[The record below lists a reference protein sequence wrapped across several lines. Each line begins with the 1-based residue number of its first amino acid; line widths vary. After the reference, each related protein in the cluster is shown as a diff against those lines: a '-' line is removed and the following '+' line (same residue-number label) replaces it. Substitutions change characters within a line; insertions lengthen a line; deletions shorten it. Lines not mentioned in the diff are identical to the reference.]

1 MQAKLEKNRTGKWE
15 IRYSERQ
22 RDGTWR
28 SRTVSTRTDDW
39 TDAQRF
45 LTGWLDARRQAAAIG
60 PATVGDLAE
69 AYLQHL
75 QQRSARDTS
84 IRITKRVVSVVGP
97 DTPVAQITSA
107 GLAGYADMRETVLG
121 SRGNQPSWRR
131 ELSALNA
138 LLRYGVKTGVIKH
151 APFVPVP
158 AANRPRDVW
167 LDEAQ
172 AKRLLS
178 LAAIYGGYMELFVP
192 LALYTGARSEAIERL
207 QWSMVD
213 LQAQTIDYRHSG
225 AGTVTKK
232 RRVVVPIHPN
242 LLPVLRAAKLQAG
255 TEPYVFGGSTASKIY
270 KDWAKMIRGTEF
282 ERMGLTRHDLRRTF
296 GTLLAR
302 AGTPLW
308 EIAGLMGDTIET
320 ATKHYLHHSP
330 SHLRRAMGN
339 LAI

>member
-1 MQAKLEKNRTGKWE
+1 MQAKLEKNRSGKWE
-15 IRYSERQ
+15 IRYSEQ
-22 RDGTWR
+22 GRDGTWR
-28 SRTVSTRTDDW
+28 SRTISTRTADW

-45 LTGWLDARRQAAAIG
+45 LTGWLDARRHAASVG
-60 PATVGDLAE
+60 PATVGELAE
-69 AYLQHL
+69 NYLRHL

-84 IRITKRVVSVVGP
+84 IRITKRVVSVIGP
-97 DTPVAQITSA
+97 DTPVAQVTSA
-107 GLAGYADMRETVLG
+107 GLAGYADMREAALG

-138 LLRYGVKTGVIKH
+138 LLRHGVKTGVIKH

-158 AANRPRDVW
+158 AAGKPRDTW
-167 LDEAQ
+167 LDEQQ

-178 LAAIYGGYMELFVP
+178 LAAIYGGDMELFVP
-192 LALYTGARSEAIERL
+192 LALYTGARSEAIEKL

-213 LQAQTIDYRHSG
+213 MTAQTIDFRQSG
-225 AGTVTKK
+225 AGTVTRK

-242 LLPVLRAAKLQAG
+242 LLPVLQRRKLQAG

-270 KDWAKMIRGTEF
+270 KQWAKMIRGTEF

-330 SHLRRAMGN
+330 SHLRGAMGR